1 MKITNCECGNR
12 NAPVGEI
19 CGNINNEGETCD
31 LVNLDKITPLIRINL
46 EFLNQSP
53 NTYFSKLLPKYDSKQ
68 DEFNEIVFDYEE
80 DTNNSDLPDSL
91 NAIFHQLGKNL
102 YLYKDS
108 SQNSLLEDAASPKLE
123 QVLLNEELP
132 DGAQSLTFSVIY
144 SSACFPDD
152 YFAWAVKEIIRD
164 IENSANLIIDGKKLK
179 PSKIDGEELSIKS
192 GLI

>member
-53 NTYFSKLLPKYDSKQ
+53 NTYFSKLLPEYEANQ
-68 DEFNEIVFDYEE
+68 DEFYEIVFDYEE

-179 PSKIDGEELSIKS
+179 PSKIYGEELSIKS

>member
-1 MKITNCECGNR
+1 
-12 NAPVGEI
+12 VGEI
-19 CGNINNEGETCD
+19 CSNINNEGEKCG

-53 NTYFSKLLPKYDSKQ
+53 NTYFSKLLNESNQ
-68 DEFNEIVFDYEE
+68 DEFYEIVFYYEE

-91 NAIFHQLGKNL
+91 NTIFYQLGKNL
-102 YLYKDS
+102 YLYEDS
-108 SQNSLLEDAASPKLE
+108 SQNSLLKDAASPKLE

-132 DGAQSLTFSVIY
+132 DGAQSLTFSVVY

-164 IENSANLIIDGKKLK
+164 IENSAHLVIDGKELK
-179 PSKIDGEELSIKS
+179 PSKIDGEELRVF
-192 GLI
+192 G